1 MSTIL
6 SILSIIPISVFIAV
20 IALFWFTYKQA
31 IEVVKRKGDTTDEE
45 VDDIHDDVHEY
56 EENFSRDVKTDLDDM
71 YATIPECY
79 IDQIADRERKES
91 TNSSSSSGLGLR
103 RRLRTDSQRAIEKVL
118 TLLVNPIEKLKE
130 RTDSFNHALDVFS
143 GKRRRRLS
151 LYQMDGGS
159 LNKSMPASARMFDR
173 RNTQAV
179 VW

>member
-6 SILSIIPISVFIAV
+6 NVLSIIPISVFIAV

-31 IEVVKRKGDTTDEE
+31 IEVVKRKADKDEE
-45 VDDIHDDVHEY
+45 LDDVQDYVHAY

-159 LNKSMPASARMFDR
+159 LTRSISASARSAGDSPH
-173 RNTQAV
+173 QSAI
-179 VW
+179 